1 MSLTTPKTFT
11 LDELAKIALGA
22 PELTNEHLSVLQ
34 SLLII
39 LLQKLN
45 CHNETVRIQGF
56 PAKCIQKLLNETTS
70 EVKYD
75 FQMTTIKSY
84 EEKWKLLE
92 KLENK
97 TQEIDDKIEGHFEE
111 IRKYHKT
118 NVFDPIYWDLY
129 AAPNEDLCTLYTKHN
144 KERCLMV
151 GNSVFNVGL
160 RNRVSIFLVERVKEY
175 ETKIDSMVD
184 KLKEIKQLVNKAAG
198 KQKCIEYMV
207 NDIEDIRSC
216 LNKNE
221 QVFREA
227 MLETQEMLNC
237 KLDRVTLP
245 AMKKYLEQRYA
256 EINEFLKELQKES
269 RKCHILKP
277 MLMEDKNSCL
287 SCGRHRKLV
296 LGKQVQSMKTSDETG
311 DKCFC
316 FNLQREPTILE
327 KMDRLKANNYMVSAP
342 SALRVSRQSTFKKNQ
357 LKLDSHGIL
366 SNYTSSSFFLKPD
379 AYIVSAM
386 KNPQKKQQLEKS
398 AVEAEKSQS
407 VVTIDPLYAERLLTL
422 GELA

>member
-111 IRKYHKT
+111 IH
-118 NVFDPIYWDLY
+118 
-129 AAPNEDLCTLYTKHN
+129 LCTLYTKHN

-407 VVTIDPLYAERLLTL
+407 VVTIDPLYGERVLSMQMLSRNNSKSKSVRLSTVF
-422 GELA
+422 